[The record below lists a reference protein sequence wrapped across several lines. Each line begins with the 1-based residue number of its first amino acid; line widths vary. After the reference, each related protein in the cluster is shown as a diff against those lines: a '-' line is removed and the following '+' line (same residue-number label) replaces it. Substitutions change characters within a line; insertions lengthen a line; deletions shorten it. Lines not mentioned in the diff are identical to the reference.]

1 MTTKRKALAAPD
13 IQFGD
18 EKLDRLTQFVRQIAA
33 EIQSMQQMLRAGNA
47 GQTLF
52 KNTTSDYD
60 ASWENGGAGTLTG
73 AKNVGP
79 TGSVG
84 LFDDVEGS
92 LLAFKSLIQGSNI
105 TLTVGPTSVTIS
117 AAGGGGG
124 GSGTVTSVGIS
135 STDLVVTGSPIATSG
150 SIGLAIKPNVVT
162 YAKMQ
167 QTSTDGVVLGRR
179 LGDGVGNVE
188 ELAGSDLLALV
199 GGGGYSK
206 QLGYA
211 GI

>member
-1 MTTKRKALAAPD
+1 MTKRKALAAPD
-13 IQFGD
+13 IQFNNQD
-18 EKLDRLTQFVRQIAA
+18 LDRLMQFVRQIAA
-33 EIQSMQQMLRAGNA
+33 EIQSLQQMLRAGNP
-47 GQTLF
+47 GQSLF
-52 KNTTSDYD
+52 KNTSNDYD
-60 ASWENGGAGTLTG
+60 ASWESGGAGTITG

-79 TGSVG
+79 AGSVG
-84 LFDDVEGS
+84 LFDDIESS
-92 LLAFKSLIQGSNI
+92 LLAFKSLIPGANI
-105 TLTVGPTSVTIS
+105 TLTAAGTSVTIS

-124 GSGTVTSVGIS
+124 GSGTVTSVGIN
-135 STDLVVTGSPIATSG
+135 STDLTVTGSPIATSG
-150 SIGLAIKPNVVT
+150 SIELEIKTNAVT

-167 QTSTDGVVLGRR
+167 QTSTDAVVLGRR

-188 ELAGSDLLALV
+188 ELTGSDLLALI